1 MTRSPLRSLILTAP
15 AAATLLCVATP
26 AFAQE
31 SPPPVA
37 AAAAIPPPM
46 QAMAAPKGMEDMT
59 GSLGFGVGV
68 QAGMTTL
75 VSPVDVVAV
84 KYWLSDVLAVVPSL
98 SFQIL
103 KPNPPGGMAPAT
115 DTRWNFT
122 PSAILLFVPFR
133 STSTRF
139 SVGGGLGFGLGKT
152 PPATNTS
159 VRIYVPI
166 QAGVEHFFTRWFS
179 MGIAARAN
187 LISYSKDNEFSS
199 AITTI
204 QSENNSGNGLNAAA
218 VGQLFFYTD

>member
-133 STSTRF
+133 STSTRLE
-139 SVGGGLGFGLGKT
+139 VGGGLAINLSKV
-152 PPATNTS
+152 PPGNTA
-159 VRIYVPI
+159 VDIAIPLT
-166 QAGVEHFFTRWFS
+166 AGVEHFFARWFA
-179 MGIAARAN
+179 MGIAAQSN
-187 LISYSKDNEFSS
+187 LFEYAKDDHFS
-199 AITTI
+199 ININTT
-204 QSENNSGNGLNAAA
+204 SF
-218 VGQLFFYTD
+218 VGSLFFYTD